1 MRRKR
6 VKVPPKYE
14 SKGGDEFARFDRVMR
29 GLLAVP
35 YEELQKE
42 LEKDKRNKERKKR
55 AKRPASHASGDS

>member
-6 VKVPPKYE
+6 VKVPEKYE
-14 SKGGDEFARFDRVMR
+14 SKGGDEFARFDKLMR

-35 YEELQKE
+35 YQELQKE

-55 AKRPASHASGDS
+55 AAKPASPASGDS